1 MLQAIAISGR
11 ESNLPNLEQ
20 SDAVLLSEYASTRN
34 PTLFSELARRYTGS
48 VYGTCLRI
56 TSSVHDAE
64 EVTQDCFFELAK
76 QATSIHT
83 SVAGWLHRMATNR
96 SLNLIRSKKR
106 RVKHEVAV
114 DTEVTVATSREVTD
128 PTWSDLAPILDE
140 VIDAL
145 PEELREP
152 VVQHYLNGD
161 SQSQIA
167 EQLDLNQSTVSRRIQ
182 QALETLRSQLQQ
194 RGVTLGLSSL
204 LMLMSENSAE
214 ASPQL
219 VHSVSKI
226 GLLGVGGK
234 AVGSTAT
241 TLLISWIKLS
251 ALLATPA
258 LLQIVIGGWSALVSI
273 LMLLY
278 ITIYKPDWFIQHIVG
293 LGGRAEYFTDFP
305 VFERWTW
312 ETPPPHAR
320 RVMKQGFML
329 SVVCLLVA
337 SLFLFTDLIDHTVM
351 RFAGAAGP
359 LALGLWRFAVS
370 VRLMKRL
377 PRNQSSTNEDPA
389 EEFDPIT
396 LVDLA
401 QVIGC
406 VISML
411 LFAAWSVVMGAA
423 TELNFFFWYAVL
435 MGFGV
440 AWGLYEFVFKYGLY
454 TVAQAQ
460 EAPSRTITE
469 EIAQSSAAT
478 AKRSVGLA
486 CFLMGGAVIWIVL
499 TALYPEI
506 FGTTSDTIPMIGVLS
521 AMSVYI
527 LSMAMKPLSTLRTT
541 TEYQST
547 ARTLTRYWIACGVAT
562 VFTVTGWALV
572 CFR

>member
-1 MLQAIAISGR
+1 MLQVIENSGR
-11 ESNLPNLEQ
+11 KSTLPNLDQ
-20 SDAVLLSEYASTRN
+20 SDALLLSEYASTRN

-96 SLNLIRSKKR
+96 SLNLIRSKNR

-114 DTEVTVATSREVTD
+114 ETEVAAATGREVTD

-140 VIDAL
+140 VINTL
-145 PEELREP
+145 PEELRGP

-182 QALETLRSQLQQ
+182 QGLETLRSQLQQ

-204 LMLMSENSAE
+204 LLLMTENSAE

-219 VHSVSKI
+219 VGSVSKI
-226 GLLGVGGK
+226 GLLGVGGQ

-241 TLLISWIKLS
+241 KLLAWFKLS

-273 LMLLY
+273 LMVLY
-278 ITIYKPDWFIQHIVG
+278 ITVYKPDWFIQQIVG
-293 LGGRAEYFTDFP
+293 LGGRAEHFTDFP

-337 SLFLFTDLIDHTVM
+337 SVFLFTDHSVM

-359 LALGLWRFAVS
+359 LVLGLWRFAVS

-377 PRNQSSTNEDPA
+377 PRNQSLTIEEPA

-401 QVIGC
+401 QVVGC

-411 LFAAWSVVMGAA
+411 LFGAWSVVMGTA
-423 TELNFFFWYAVL
+423 TEQNFFFWYAVL

-440 AWGLYEFVFKYGLY
+440 AWGLYELVYKYGLY
-454 TVAQAQ
+454 TVAKAQ
-460 EAPSRTITE
+460 ESGSKTITE

-478 AKRSVGLA
+478 AKRFVGLA
-486 CFLMGGAVIWIVL
+486 CFLIGGAVLWIAL
-499 TALYPEI
+499 TAISPTI
-506 FGTTSDTIPMIGVLS
+506 FSTTSDAMPMIGVLV
-521 AMSVYI
+521 APSVYL
-527 LSMAMKPLSTLRTT
+527 LSMAMKPLSALRAT
-541 TEYQST
+541 TEYQIT
-547 ARTLTRYWIACGVAT
+547 AKTLTRYWIACGVTTVVTVAT
-562 VFTVTGWALV
+562 WTLY
-572 CFR
+572 CFQQFG